1 MNELTLKD
9 DEKIKAAI
17 ERFAAIKETKA
28 DILKIISDE
37 LTLDQHHI
45 THQVTLPDGGY
56 IILFKAKGYGYLDF
70 STFHTVHQDVEVQA
84 FLDGTDT
91 WVSGMQLVPLL
102 AGTGAGHPSPSKLN
116 DIGGFTAQ
124 WTLLR
129 YDTTAA
135 NPCYI
140 IQNSQRFFFSKQVEI
155 SMVNGS
161 GATRLCTVD
170 MTLFG
175 RFEEILNKLTRGSF

>member
-1 MNELTLKD
+1 MELLLKD
-9 DEKIKAAI
+9 DDGIKKAI
-17 ERFAAIKETKA
+17 EALAAIKETKS
-28 DILKIISDE
+28 DILKMISDE
-37 LTLDQHHI
+37 LILDQHHI
-45 THQVTLPDGGY
+45 THQVTLADNEY
-56 IILFKAKGYGYLDF
+56 IILFKGRGYGYMDL
-70 STFHTVHQDVEVQA
+70 STFHTVHEDVEVQA
-84 FLDGTDT
+84 FLDGADN

-116 DIGGFTAQ
+116 DVGGFTAQ

-140 IQNSQRFFFSKQVEI
+140 IQNAQRMFFSKQMEI
-155 SMVNGS
+155 SMVNGT

-170 MTLFG
+170 LTIFG
-175 RFEEILNKLTRGSF
+175 RFEEIIDQLTRGSF